1 MKKSL
6 LYLFM
11 LICSVSLFTACSDDD
26 PETIRDGE
34 IDGVYWGKLDVDAA
48 GVIEVND
55 ITQKVYISKTG
66 ENQIKM
72 ELRNFSFQTLNLGTI
87 AVEQISVQKNGNS
100 YTFAGSQNITLLVGE
115 CAVTVNGTIEGDKL
129 AMNIAVVAGGTLNVK
144 VDFAGTKLSA
154 DQSSEAAI
162 QSFVVK
168 IGDANVEGKIDG
180 NNISFIIP
188 DGLENLTFAPTIVI
202 SDKATITPA
211 SGVEQDFSSPVIY
224 TVTSEDGIVTTKYT
238 VSVSGQIR
246 DFGFDEW
253 ETIKSST
260 SGSTEQYDV
269 PKGLYGTS
277 NPGIMTINEMF
288 GSNLPELFSYTVSP
302 VEGQSGK
309 AAKLQTVY
317 TYMFLNGM
325 DFNVLLGGLVPYVT
339 AGSLFTGIFKTDMNN
354 TLNSTKFGVPFVG
367 EPATFTGYYKY
378 TPGTTYYNNKN
389 EVIADKTDE
398 CSIYAV
404 LYEELLDE
412 ENNNIP
418 LNGDY
423 NDPDLYIG
431 SSKRII
437 MKAVLEDGTAKSDW
451 TKFSIPFKLLEGKS
465 YDATKK
471 YYLAI
476 VCSSSAEGDYFMGAP
491 GSTLFIDSFTVTPQ

>member
-309 AAKLQTVY
+309 AAK
-317 TYMFLNGM
+317 
-325 DFNVLLGGLVPYVT
+325 
-339 AGSLFTGIFKTDMNN
+339 
-354 TLNSTKFGVPFVG
+354 
-367 EPATFTGYYKY
+367 
-378 TPGTTYYNNKN
+378 
-389 EVIADKTDE
+389 
-398 CSIYAV
+398 
-404 LYEELLDE
+404 
-412 ENNNIP
+412 
-418 LNGDY
+418 
-423 NDPDLYIG
+423 
-431 SSKRII
+431 
-437 MKAVLEDGTAKSDW
+437 
-451 TKFSIPFKLLEGKS
+451 
-465 YDATKK
+465 
-471 YYLAI
+471 
-476 VCSSSAEGDYFMGAP
+476 
-491 GSTLFIDSFTVTPQ
+491 

>member
-11 LICSVSLFTACSDDD
+11 FVCSVSLFTSCSDDD
-26 PETIRDGE
+26 PETIQNGE
-34 IDGVYWGKLDVDAA
+34 IDGVYLGKLDVDAA
-48 GVIEVND
+48 GVIEIND
-55 ITQKVYISKTG
+55 IKQKVYISKTG

-72 ELRNFSFQTLNLGTI
+72 ELRDFSFQSLNLGTI
-87 AVEQISVQKNGNS
+87 AVENIAVQKNANN
-100 YTFAGSQNITLLVGE
+100 YTFSGSQKITLLVGE
-115 CAVTVNGTIEGDKL
+115 CAVTVNGTIAGDKL
-129 AMNIAVVAGGTLNVK
+129 TMNIAVVAGGTLNVT
-144 VDFAGTKLSA
+144 VDFAGTKLAA

-162 QSFVVK
+162 QNFKVK
-168 IGDANVEGKIDG
+168 IGDEDIDATIDG

-188 DGLENLTFAPTIVI
+188 DGIESFTFVPTITI
-202 SDKATITPA
+202 SEKATISPA
-211 SGVEQDFSSPVIY
+211 SGVEQDFSTPVTY
-224 TVTSEDGIVTTKYT
+224 TVTSEDGIVTKVYT
-238 VSVSGQIR
+238 VSISGKLKE
-246 DFGFDEW
+246 FNFDEW
-253 ETIKSST
+253 EIVKSNT
-260 SGSTEQYDV
+260 SGSSEQYDV

-302 VEGQSGK
+302 VEGNNGK

-325 DFNVLLGGLVPYVT
+325 DFNALLGGLVPYVT
-339 AGSLFTGIFKTDMNN
+339 AGSLFTGAFKTDMSN
-354 TLNSTKFGVPFVG
+354 TLNSTKFGIPYDG
-367 EPATFTGYYKY
+367 EPGSLTGYYKY

-389 EVIADKTDE
+389 EVLADKTDQ

-404 LYEELLDE
+404 LYEEKLDDD
-412 ENNNIP
+412 NNNIP

-423 NDPDLYIG
+423 NDPELYIG
-431 SSKRII
+431 TSSRII
-437 MKAVLEDGTAKSDW
+437 MKATLEDGTAKDDW
-451 TKFSIPFKLLEGKS
+451 TEFSIPFKLLEGKS

-491 GSTLFIDSFTVTPQ
+491 GSTLLIDSFVVTPK